1 MTLIVF
7 MLLVVIVLAVGVRIL
22 ETGSKVALAIALL
35 VVAGLGVR
43 LVSQSIVIQA
53 DANSVLAAE
62 DNGQQATA
70 SKVATD
76 SSKSSGDAEDVDDMP
91 AASDVEAAESSITDE
106 TQAEITLEA
115 ESESDESAADA
126 IDADDTQIQLIKGT
140 RPNRRT
146 LPNWLESEDVRTGE
160 VNGIDTT
167 AVCSGPFE
175 QMGECRPALDEALEQ
190 AVSDYIDEYLGRLY
204 GENFRAS
211 SVVSYDAEYIRA
223 KLVGTENVFDER
235 RDFSFGPMY
244 QSHALIKFTPEFR
257 EVLDERR
264 SEVATSWKQFVVG
277 GRLAGVGL
285 VFGLILLFLAVI
297 SGYFRLDTAT
307 RGFYTARLQFLAA
320 VAILAVIVAGA
331 LLARNVPWM

>member
-22 ETGSKVALAIALL
+22 EAGNKAALAIALL
-35 VVAGLGVR
+35 VVVGLGVR
-43 LVSQSIVIQA
+43 LVSQSSVVQA
-53 DANSVLAAE
+53 DINSVLAAE
-62 DNGQQATA
+62 NDGQQASASEVATA
-70 SKVATD
+70 SSA
-76 SSKSSGDAEDVDDMP
+76 SSSDAEEADDAP
-91 AASDVEAAESSITDE
+91 EAADAETTEAVVTDE
-106 TQAEITLEA
+106 TQADIALEA
-115 ESESDESAADA
+115 ESAESDADA
-126 IDADDTQIQLIKGT
+126 NDADDDEIQLVKNT
-140 RPNRRT
+140 RPNRRAV
-146 LPNWLESEDVRTGE
+146 PNWLESEDIRTGE
-160 VNGIDTT
+160 TNGIDTT

-175 QMGECRPALDEALEQ
+175 HLGECRPALDAALEK

-204 GENFRAS
+204 GENFSAS
-211 SVVSYDAEYIRA
+211 SVVYYDAEYIRT
-223 KLVGTENVFDER
+223 KLVGTENVFEER

-257 EVLDERR
+257 EVLDQRR
-264 SEVATSWKQFVVG
+264 SEIDHRWQQFVVG
-277 GRLAGVGL
+277 GRLSGMAL
-285 VFGLILLFLAVI
+285 VFGLILAFLAVV